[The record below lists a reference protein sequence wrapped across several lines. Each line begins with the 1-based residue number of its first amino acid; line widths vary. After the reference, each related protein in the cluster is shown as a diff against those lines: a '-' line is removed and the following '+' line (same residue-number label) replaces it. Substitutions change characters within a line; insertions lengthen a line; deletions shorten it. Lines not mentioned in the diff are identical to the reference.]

1 MSIYSLPAIIAF
13 TINASLFF
21 LVLLDKPKDKIN
33 QLFSFFILSYVFFNI
48 AEIISINSV
57 YHNSIDIAVLI
68 INLSILFSFYFLTEI
83 SFSFPTKIILINKEK
98 KIRIILLIPVVL
110 LSVCF
115 LIITLLHFIARS
127 KLEPEITNEITKILI
142 YPFSIISFSNGND
155 SITKT
160 INILAMILC
169 FIYLSLSIFNF
180 LKRLYNKTIR
190 NKSTIILILF
200 SLVGITLLFIFQNI
214 FYNQDKLSIFWS
226 SLSTIIICFFSAY
239 SILGNK
245 LIPIR
250 RFIKGG
256 ITYSVISAIIFAIYV
271 TVINSISNIMSPL
284 ININSIF
291 VQGII
296 IIILVLLIQPLAI
309 KIQSLVDM
317 LFYQNIFRYRNNFYQ
332 FTKNIIGQTSLKNLI
347 DSISI
352 FLKET
357 MLISKIEVLIKRESN
372 IYPDNYYEGMLN
384 KEIIIQND
392 SEILKYFSQ
401 KNNFT
406 TNEKIYLEVE
416 EAIKLCSGKENE
428 FLKEFKFGLI
438 FPFYSSNNKNEQL
451 KKINSKT
458 NSNLLVRTNEI
469 IGFLLISSPEK
480 EKLFTAEEIEIL
492 SIFVN
497 EVSIAFQRN
506 YIAEK
511 IKEEEIKIAQ
521 MEKLAALGRLTASI
535 AHEFRNPLNIISTSA
550 QTILRNLDN
559 IPLHQETASYIVE
572 EANRLNLTIDD
583 FLQLAKPHNLV
594 WEKGNIELVI
604 DKTIDLLKKQFI
616 NKPISIKKNI
626 SENIEITTSFDHL
639 QRALINLGING
650 IEAMED
656 NGILEF
662 AAYKENDNTII
673 SVRDTGKGIPKELQS
688 KVLDPFFTTKPNGTG
703 LGLSIAYIMVESLKG
718 QLTFNTSENGTT
730 FYIKLPNNCETK
742 WIK

>member
-33 QLFSFFILSYVFFNI
+33 QLFSFFILTYVFFNI

-83 SFSFPTKIILINKEK
+83 SFSFPTKIISINKEK
-98 KIRIILLIPVVL
+98 KIRILLLIPVVL
-110 LSVCF
+110 LSVFF
-115 LIITLLHFIARS
+115 LIITLLHFIER
-127 KLEPEITNEITKILI
+127 LELGITDEISEILI
-142 YPFSIISFSNGND
+142 YPFSIFAFSNGNN
-155 SITKT
+155 SITKS
-160 INILAMILC
+160 INILALILC
-169 FIYLSLSIFNF
+169 FIYLALSAYNF
-180 LKRLYNKTIR
+180 FKRLYNKTIR
-190 NKSTIILILF
+190 NKSTIVLILF
-200 SLVGITLLFIFQNI
+200 SLVGIILLFIFQNI
-214 FYNQDKLSIFWS
+214 FYKQEKLSIFWS

-332 FTKNIIGQTSLKNLI
+332 FTKNIIGQTSLENLI

-357 MLISKIEVLIKRESN
+357 MLISKIEVLIKRKSN

-392 SEILKYFSQ
+392 SKILKYFSQ
-401 KNNFT
+401 KNNFNS
-406 TNEKIYLEVE
+406 NEKIYLEVE
-416 EAIKLCSGKENE
+416 EAIKIYSEKENE

-438 FPFYSSNNKNEQL
+438 FPFYSSNNQDEQL

-458 NSNLLVRTNEI
+458 NSNLLVNTNEI
-469 IGFLLISSPEK
+469 IGFLLISSPQK

-511 IKEEEIKIAQ
+511 IKEEELKIAQ

-559 IPLHQETASYIVE
+559 IPLHKETASYIVE
-572 EANRLNLTIDD
+572 EANRLNITIND

-594 WEKGNIELVI
+594 WEKGSIELVI
-604 DKTIDLLKKQFI
+604 DKTIDLLQKQFI
-616 NKPISIKKNI
+616 NKPISIKKII

-662 AAYKENDNTII
+662 AAYSENDNTII
-673 SVRDTGKGIPKELQS
+673 SVRDTGKGIPKELQT

-703 LGLSIAYIMVESLKG
+703 LGLSIAYIMIESLKG
-718 QLTFNTSENGTT
+718 QLTFNTNENGTT
-730 FYIKLPNNCETK
+730 FYIKLPND
-742 WIK
+742 